1 MGILLSL
8 YKSAIR
14 NKNKILCVVFAL
26 TMTVSAPMSVFALSE
41 DDLDFFAQNG
51 FIYYNPDQGSTS
63 SNGDCLDLNPISQNS
78 TFTVI
83 GDSIS
88 DADVAKEA
96 YKKLLGEEKVTFYT
110 KVGAPWAWGDAI
122 VKNKETILG
131 DVVIF
136 ALGTNNFTL
145 KPNDQES
152 GGVSAETIY
161 ETANAIGDNKTIVF
175 VTNYGTD
182 EKMNSYIKTN
192 ENLKAVARKKTNVRI
207 ADWAEIAKEK
217 IAKEKIKS
225 TKIIAEDTF
234 NVHPSV
240 EGYKF
245 FIEAI
250 KQALGGAAGL
260 TDPTNISLENATYYY
275 RDQNGKIETKKIFS
289 KEHRKT
295 LRNNMHIYKEV
306 AERNGIP
313 WQMLAAIHY
322 KEHNLE
328 MTWPDDGDGP
338 YQILHSDKKTSGTIS
353 AEEFKSET
361 ERAAKLLK
369 DKEKEH
375 KFTINEGD
383 EKTIKKA
390 FFVYNGKYS
399 SYMEQ
404 AKNLGYS
411 DEDAMIGE
419 GSLYVMNG
427 YDEKRAAGF
436 PTPNWRILIGGKFVD
451 KPHYPVGTYVA
462 YLALK
467 GVAPGENCATTEI
480 SSTGGLNYEQAI
492 NFAMNYGANKGGL
505 GSRLMGEAW
514 EYCGGS
520 GSNCVTLSAFFV
532 RAFTKYRYEP
542 KYGNGKDVVDK
553 FMYQNRNKKLIK
565 DNHPAPFSI
574 LSAIGGPDS
583 DVDSKYGHTA
593 IVIGA
598 TDKEYLVA
606 HAGCGRREHGQGDGT
621 VKGRGSAFISR
632 EAKSKQVSEWL
643 WLRKVKKYIF
653 VHLDPDEIKMD
664 ELMNF
669 IKQGAN

>member
-8 YKSAIR
+8 YKSIIK

-26 TMTVSAPMSVFALSE
+26 TLTVSAPMSVFALSE

-51 FIYYNPDQGSTS
+51 FIYYNPDQGSMG
-63 SNGDCLDLNPISQNS
+63 SNSDCLDLNPISQNS

-110 KVGAPWAWGDAI
+110 KVGAPWAWGDEI
-122 VKNKETILG
+122 VKNQKSSFG

-136 ALGTNNFTL
+136 ALGTNNIGS
-145 KPNDQES
+145 E
-152 GGVSAETIY
+152 VSETTIFK
-161 ETANAIGDNKTIVF
+161 TANAIGDNKTIIF

-182 EKMNSYIKTN
+182 KKMDTYIKTN

-207 ADWAEIAKEK
+207 ADWAEM
-217 IAKEKIKS
+217 AKEKIKS
-225 TKIIAEDTF
+225 TEIIENDKF

-250 KQALGGAAGL
+250 KQALGGAEGSTA
-260 TDPTNISLENATYYY
+260 PTNISAENATYYY
-275 RDQNGKIETKKIFS
+275 RDQNGKVTNNRKIFNS
-289 KEHRKT
+289 EHLKT
-295 LRNNMHIYKEV
+295 LKNNLPIYKRV
-306 AERNGIP
+306 AEKNGIP
-313 WQMLAAIHY
+313 WQMLAALHY
-322 KEHNLE
+322 KEHNME
-328 MTWPDDGDGP
+328 MTWPKDGDGP
-338 YQILHSDKKTSGTIS
+338 YQILRLDMPRSGLIS
-353 AEEFKSET
+353 AEDFEKQTDE
-361 ERAAKLLK
+361 AAKTLK
-369 DKEKEH
+369 SWANAYKI
-375 KFTINEGD
+375 TIDGIND
-383 EKTIKKA
+383 DNIKKV
-390 FFVYNGKYS
+390 FFAYNSGYVENSKYIQQGKS
-399 SYMEQ
+399 
-404 AKNLGYS
+404 LGYS
-411 DEDAMIGE
+411 DEEAGNGA

-436 PTPNWRILIGGKFVD
+436 PTQDWRVLIGGIFQD
-451 KPHYPVGTYVA
+451 GPHYPVGTYVA

-467 GVAPGENCATTEI
+467 GVAPGENCVTTEI

-492 NFAMNYGANKGGL
+492 NFAMNYGANKGKL
-505 GSRLMGEAW
+505 GSRLMGPQWDSCNGE
-514 EYCGGS
+514 

-542 KYGNGKDVVDK
+542 EYGNGKDVVGH
-553 FMYQNRNKKLIK
+553 FMNQNRNKTLIN
-565 DNHPAPFSI
+565 DEHPAPFSI
-574 LSAIGGPDS
+574 LSAVGKPGSLVP
-583 DVDSKYGHTA
+583 DSKYGHTA

-606 HAGCGRREHGQGDGT
+606 HAGCSRTGRGKGNGT
-621 VKGRGSAFISR
+621 VKGSGSAFISR
-632 EAKSKQVSEWL
+632 EDKSNPISKWL
-643 WLRKVKKYIF
+643 WLNGVGEYTF

-669 IKQGAN
+669 VKQQEANQ